1 MKDTSNC
8 HDSTNED
15 YEKSNTRYIS
25 RISKNRI
32 FQGFGKAISQK
43 DTSYSELEFMSG
55 GRIDQDDILNNQVE
69 KKQKKIVKN
78 RANSIE
84 ENIVNKLY
92 SPFLEKT
99 K

>member
-1 MKDTSNC
+1 M
-8 HDSTNED
+8 
-15 YEKSNTRYIS
+15 S
-25 RISKNRI
+25 R
-32 FQGFGKAISQK
+32 K

-55 GRIDQDDILNNQVE
+55 GRIDQDDILDNQVE